1 MIRLPYILIIFLLFS
16 VGFLN
21 YEIKN
26 SFNNNMKNINDL
38 KNIISNKKEKI
49 QLMKAEISYLSRPE
63 RLEYIALNIFKM
75 REILPI
81 DIWNINDIS
90 QLYFEKT
97 VNKEK

>member
-1 MIRLPYILIIFLLFS
+1 MIRYPSILIIFLLFS

-26 SFNNNMKNINDL
+26 SFNNNVKKIKNL
-38 KNIISNKKEKI
+38 ERVISNKKDKI
-49 QLMKAEISYLSRPE
+49 KLMDAEISYLSRPD
-63 RLEYIALNIFKM
+63 RLEYIALNIFNMKAL
-75 REILPI
+75 LPI

-97 VNKEK
+97 MNKEK

>member
-1 MIRLPYILIIFLLFS
+1 
-16 VGFLN
+16 
-21 YEIKN
+21 
-26 SFNNNMKNINDL
+26 
-38 KNIISNKKEKI
+38 
-49 QLMKAEISYLSRPE
+49 MKAEISYLSRPE

>member
-97 VNKEK
+97 INKEK